1 MYIVVKDLLLVTP
14 LGYYSRLYLPKL
26 NNSCLYWINTEG
38 EVSVII
44 SSSQHQRMDVYVSD
58 TAILNKISH
67 VLLFEE
73 KPKQLQSYNALT
85 VVGTVAPFM

>member
-1 MYIVVKDLLLVTP
+1 
-14 LGYYSRLYLPKL
+14 
-26 NNSCLYWINTEG
+26 
-38 EVSVII
+38 
-44 SSSQHQRMDVYVSD
+44 MDVYVSD

-67 VLLFEE
+67 ILLFEE